1 MTNYFRDPTP
11 LNPQEV
17 KEKREQAER
26 NLKEYRIEELT
37 SRINKYLIEG
47 DYTEGVHVSD
57 FSVAIVDEVK
67 SSFASLGYTFAYS
80 FASNTDEKGK
90 IDVLFIYPPVEGS
103 GYLTSVTPT
112 QPQGLGEQLQGITKL
127 LEALPGELR
136 KVLSEVVTQGL
147 E

>member
-11 LNPQEV
+11 LSPQEV
-17 KEKREQAER
+17 KERREQAER
-26 NLKEYRIEELT
+26 NLKEYRIEGLT

-47 DYTEGVHVSD
+47 NYTEGVHVSD

-67 SSFASLGYTFAYS
+67 SSFASLGYTFGYT

-127 LEALPGELR
+127 FETLPEALR
-136 KVLSEVVTQGL
+136 KALNEGFGD
-147 E
+147 